1 MKITSLVLVCASA
14 LLIAKAHAADETGEK
29 QGVMNYLKEKLGS
42 KTDLQEDEAY
52 WNRLMQEDMSLPP
65 TPSPPTLSPPTPPP
79 PTLSPPRPPTESPP
93 TIAPPTTPAPTEE
106 CDITIQVDCI
116 PLEAE
121 ASTNAT
127 SCEALPPLVTIC
139 EERPTWMQFKFYG
152 GDCSQ
157 SANAQSEG
165 FFFCTDFAP
174 IPPGQPAFIRVIDTR
189 EPDLVFFEGTVE
201 FNGLFNVSDANGDR
215 LPADMNITMYASE
228 NGELLQEVQYHSSC
242 SQNLFLKDR
251 FGDSQL
257 VAFFNEEQGL
267 VDCFVTSNYTFT
279 IVNEG
284 EVPGVLVSLVALTT
298 PFGPFD
304 LTEQVAEQ
312 EPWTRGHICCHSTS
326 RA

>member
-1 MKITSLVLVCASA
+1 M
-14 LLIAKAHAADETGEK
+14 
-29 QGVMNYLKEKLGS
+29 
-42 KTDLQEDEAY
+42 
-52 WNRLMQEDMSLPP
+52 
-65 TPSPPTLSPPTPPP
+65 
-79 PTLSPPRPPTESPP
+79 
-93 TIAPPTTPAPTEE
+93 APTEE
-106 CDITIQVDCI
+106 CDITIDIGCTPIEV
-116 PLEAE
+116 PGE
-121 ASTNAT
+121 
-127 SCEALPPLVTIC
+127 SCEQLPPLVTIC

-189 EPDLVFFEGTVE
+189 EPDIILFEGPVE
-201 FNGLFNVSDANGDR
+201 FNGLYNVSDPNGDR
-215 LPADMNITMYASE
+215 TPADMNITTYASE

-279 IVNEG
+279 FSNNG
-284 EVPGVLVSLVALTT
+284 TVPAILESLVALTT

-304 LTEQVAEQ
+304 LTEQVAAQNLAPGEMFVVYLPVVLDLTVRQ
-312 EPWTRGHICCHSTS
+312 RYTVLATITGRFSDAAMSCSSSDFLDFVAGNALPPSIPTVAPTTPPFSLPV
-326 RA
+326 